1 MSQKTKINPTFSPRK
16 NHSRSQTSVKKHS
29 RRNSKSRLSPGETTS
44 TVKKNQHPKKKSA
57 TNSSRKSHSRLAQVR
72 KQRQRTITV
81 PPPLALLFRI
91 TILTVGIGTILGS
104 IISVANSLNSNPA
117 INNTAPSSTNQTI
130 QDPKSSS
137 LENLFSLVA
146 VGQEIIPLRKQL
158 QTITQ
163 KYSQLEAGI
172 LIADI
177 ENKSYVN
184 IAGTNTFSAAS
195 TIKLPIL
202 VAFFQDVDAGKIDLN
217 ESLTVTKK
225 NLAQGSGYMRYQP
238 LGSKFSALKTATS
251 MITVSDNT
259 ATNMLIEHLGGTEA
273 LNQRFADWGL
283 TATKV
288 RNPLPDLTGTNTTSP
303 EDLSNLLLKI
313 DRGEL
318 VTRNSQ
324 ERILKIMKQTEIN
337 NLLPQ
342 GLGKGATIAHKTG
355 NINSILGDTGI
366 VDMPNGKRYIVSVLV
381 KRPKEDSQAQSLI
394 QEVSRTTYQYF
405 QHQPSKSTARQ
416 KKSQSPEKQRSFLAE

>member
-1 MSQKTKINPTFSPRK
+1 MSQKTKINPIFSPRK
-16 NHSRSQTSVKKHS
+16 NHNRSQASKTRHS
-29 RRNSKSRLSPGETTS
+29 RRSSKSRLSPGGTTS
-44 TVKKNQHPKKKSA
+44 TAKKNQRPQKKSVPH
-57 TNSSRKSHSRLAQVR
+57 SSRKHHSRLAQTR
-72 KQRQRTITV
+72 KQRKRIITV
-81 PPPLALLFRI
+81 PSPIAFLFRVTTL
-91 TILTVGIGTILGS
+91 TIGIGTILGS
-104 IISVANSLNSNPA
+104 IISVANSLDSNPA
-117 INNTAPSSTNQTI
+117 IDNTAPSTTNQNI
-130 QDPKSSS
+130 QQTKSSNI
-137 LENLFSLVA
+137 ENLFSIVA

-172 LIADI
+172 LIVDI
-177 ENKSYVN
+177 DNKSYVN
-184 IAGTNTFSAAS
+184 ITGTETFSAAS

-202 VAFFQDVDAGKIDLN
+202 IAFFQDVDAGKINLN
-217 ESLTVTKK
+217 ESLSLSKK
-225 NLAQGSGYMRYQP
+225 NLAKGSGYMRYQP
-238 LGSKFSALKTATS
+238 LGTKFSALKTATS

-259 ATNMLIEHLGGTEA
+259 ATNMLIERLGGTEA

-283 TATKV
+283 TATKI

-318 VTRNSQ
+318 VSRNSQ
-324 ERILKIMKQTEIN
+324 QRILKIMKQTERD

-342 GLGKGATIAHKTG
+342 GLGAGATIAHKTG

-366 VDMPNGKRYIVSVLV
+366 VEMPSGKRYIVSVLV
-381 KRPKEDSQAQSLI
+381 KKQKGDSQAQSLI

-405 QHQPSKSTARQ
+405 QHQTSKPTARQ
-416 KKSQSPEKQRSFLAE
+416 QKSQSLTKPRSFLAE